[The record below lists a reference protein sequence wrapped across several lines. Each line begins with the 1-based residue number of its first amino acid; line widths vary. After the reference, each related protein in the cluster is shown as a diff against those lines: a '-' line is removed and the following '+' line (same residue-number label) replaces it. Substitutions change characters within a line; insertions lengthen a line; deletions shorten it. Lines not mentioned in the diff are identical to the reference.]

1 MGGVKKSILEAQKFD
16 VYVTFEINLHNN
28 WIFHF
33 RYMRFI
39 DIVCSPSSLW
49 LMFLLQLQYFYQFAS
64 AADGQSMRLHVN

>member
-1 MGGVKKSILEAQKFD
+1 
-16 VYVTFEINLHNN
+16 
-28 WIFHF
+28 
-33 RYMRFI
+33 MRFI